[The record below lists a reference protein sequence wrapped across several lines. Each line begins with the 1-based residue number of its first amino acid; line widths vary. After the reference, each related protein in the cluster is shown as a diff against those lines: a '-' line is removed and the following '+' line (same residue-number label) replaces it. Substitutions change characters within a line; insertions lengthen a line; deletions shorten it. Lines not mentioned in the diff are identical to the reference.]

1 MADHLLIVPPTGL
14 LEVVH
19 SDHPEL
25 FDIERALVDRH
36 AQGRYVR
43 LGDGFITA
51 HWFTADYGS
60 LNPRARS
67 TFAEATGAHFL
78 FTGPVIFCGID
89 ENLMGEI
96 VGRLSLRDTAGGGT
110 P

>member
-1 MADHLLIVPPTGL
+1 MADHILIVPPTGL

-19 SDHPEL
+19 ADHPEQ
-25 FDIERALVDRH
+25 FDIERALIDRK

-43 LGDGFITA
+43 LGDGFVTA
-51 HWFTADYGS
+51 HWFTADYGV
-60 LNPRARS
+60 LNPRART

-78 FTGPVIFCGID
+78 FTGPVVFYGID
-89 ENLMGEI
+89 EKLMGEV
-96 VGRLSLRDTAGGGT
+96 VGRLSLRDAGGGL